1 MEQIF
6 TEGRR
11 GSVLRPFS
19 HSAEVECRG
28 CSIPLQRA
36 ITDFGADDPF
46 AGGASAK
53 LREHYGIDVPVS
65 VIRAVT
71 EKHGEAILAS
81 QGQETDLPDR
91 PGVAVLI
98 AEIDGSMVPVVET
111 AEPIAGE
118 PPIDRRKTRTLMWKE
133 ARLGLA
139 HQPGS
144 VTPIFGATMGTVDEA
159 GEQLWRSAIRA
170 GAGTKTKFHCVGDGA
185 SWITDQVDLRFGT
198 QATYLVDFYHLC
210 EYISA
215 AAKVVAGGSKEAWIE
230 EKKNWLKD
238 NRWPDV
244 LESLK
249 PHLENEKVAD
259 KDAPVRACYRYIANR
274 PKFLDYKSALAAGLP
289 IGSGEVESAHR
300 YVIQIRLKIAGAWW
314 KVENAAK
321 MLALRVMR
329 ANGDWEKYWSEAA

>member
-1 MEQIF
+1 M
-6 TEGRR
+6 
-11 GSVLRPFS
+11 RPFS
-19 HSAEVECRG
+19 DSAGVECRD

-36 ITDFGADDPF
+36 ITDFGADVSFTGVPI
-46 AGGASAK
+46 K

-65 VIRAVT
+65 VIRAIA
-71 EKHGEAILAS
+71 EKHGEVMLAR

-98 AEIDGSMVPVVET
+98 AEMDGSLVPVVET
-111 AEPIAGE
+111 AEPVAGE
-118 PPIDRRKTRTLMWKE
+118 PPIDRRKTRTLIWKE
-133 ARLGLA
+133 ARLGLV

-144 VTPIFGATMGTVDEA
+144 VTPIFGGTMDRVDEA
-159 GEQLWRSAIRA
+159 GEQLWRPAIGA
-170 GAGTKTKFHCVGDGA
+170 GAGSKTKFHCLGDGA

-198 QATYLVDFYHLC
+198 QAPYRIDFYHLC
-210 EYISA
+210 EYVSA
-215 AAKVVAGGSKEAWIE
+215 AGEVIAGESKEAWIE

-244 LESLK
+244 LESLQ
-249 PHLENEKVAD
+249 PYLENKNVAD
-259 KDAPVRACYRYIANR
+259 KDAPIRACFRYIKNR

-314 KVENAAK
+314 KIENAAK
-321 MLALRVMR
+321 MLSLRVMR